1 MFHIDVVIVGGGPA
15 GLNAALTLG
24 RARRRVLL
32 VDDGQPRNAPAQ
44 AVHGFLSRDGLP
56 PFELRRIGREQL
68 APYPSVEVRD
78 SEVVDVHALD
88 EPGGG
93 FVVTLADHSV
103 TRARRLLLATGLA
116 DQLPA
121 IDGLA
126 ELWGTSVLHCPYC
139 HGWEVRDQALAV
151 LGSDPRAIQLA
162 AHLTRFSPDV
172 ALCTNGTPLDSASH
186 QLLAGLGVAVR
197 EEPIQRL
204 DGDGGRLRR
213 IVFSAGPPLARQAAF
228 VRAPY
233 RQRSDLP
240 ARLGCA
246 LLEDGTVQVDDLGRT
261 SVPGVYAAGDLAR
274 RPSLPFAT
282 AQVVMAAAAGAT
294 AAVAIDQG
302 LLADDL
308 QAHRQPT
315 AA

>member
-1 MFHIDVVIVGGGPA
+1 MFNIDVVIVGGGPA

-32 VDDGQPRNAPAQ
+32 TDGGQPRNAPAQ

-56 PFELRRIGREQL
+56 PAELRRIAREQL
-68 APYPSVEVRD
+68 ASYPSVEVRD
-78 SEVVDVHALD
+78 TEVVDAQALD
-88 EPGGG
+88 GPDGG
-93 FVVTLADHSV
+93 FVVTLADQSV
-103 TRARRLLLATGLA
+103 TRARRLLLATGLV

-151 LGSDPRAIQLA
+151 LGSEPRAIQLA

-172 ALCTNGTPLDSASH
+172 ALCTNGASLDTASR
-186 QLLAGLGVAVR
+186 QLLDGLGVAVR
-197 EEPIQRL
+197 AEPIQRL
-204 DGDGGRLRR
+204 DGAGGRLRR
-213 IVFSAGPPLARQAAF
+213 IVFAAGPPLDRQAAF

-246 LLEDGTVQVDDLGRT
+246 LLEDGAVAVDDLGRT
-261 SVPGVYAAGDLAR
+261 RVPGVFAAGDLAR
-274 RPSLPFAT
+274 RPSLPVAT
-282 AQVVMAAAAGAT
+282 AQVVMAAAAGAI

-308 QAHRQPT
+308 QGRRRR
-315 AA
+315 AAA